1 MRASVRIAIL
11 IGDIVHNS
19 IDDRKRPLSG
29 RTVVKVYDLMTVDLV
44 SSIGKSLLIKS
55 KFILSPW
62 NPVSF

>member
-11 IGDIVHNS
+11 VSDIVHNS

-29 RTVVKVYDLMTVDLV
+29 RTVVKVYDLMTVDL
-44 SSIGKSLLIKS
+44 GFQYRKSFLIKS